1 MLLAKHPLILVFLAL
16 SLAPAALVGINGPWL
31 GGGERPFLRTPV
43 AFPERITPETFRR
56 VSTWFN
62 DRLGMRYPLMVLDSH
77 WRLNLWRLRFRGDV
91 LFGTGS
97 WLFFSDAPPAPA
109 ARSADLRGTLR
120 MTGAEIAQLDRQMT
134 TAHAQFA
141 ACGKAAFIVIA
152 PNKQSIYPEQ
162 LRDGGTFLP
171 SRLDD
176 VLAKL
181 GADAR
186 AMVIDPRDELRANKS
201 RYGVPDYFP
210 TDSHW
215 NDLGAFI
222 AYQKIV
228 AVLGKANAV
237 DYPELATLDGVSV
250 HAEASTGG
258 DIATRM
264 LFLPWNFP
272 DQKIVLRGLP
282 AIPVSTKVKRD
293 GLLFTNPQGKRKL
306 LMFGDSFAAWI
317 APLLARHFAEVEV
330 LSRPTWPAVFDGEAV
345 VRRNADVTIVEVAE
359 RSLPELLQSPV
370 RMDRVCGG

>member
-1 MLLAKHPLILVFLAL
+1 
-16 SLAPAALVGINGPWL
+16 
-31 GGGERPFLRTPV
+31 
-43 AFPERITPETFRR
+43 
-56 VSTWFN
+56 
-62 DRLGMRYPLMVLDSH
+62 
-77 WRLNLWRLRFRGDV
+77 
-91 LFGTGS
+91 
-97 WLFFSDAPPAPA
+97 
-109 ARSADLRGTLR
+109 
-120 MTGAEIAQLDRQMT
+120 
-134 TAHAQFA
+134 
-141 ACGKAAFIVIA
+141 
-152 PNKQSIYPEQ
+152 

-181 GADAR
+181 WADAR

-237 DYPELATLDGVSV
+237 DHPELATLDGVSV

>member
-62 DRLGMRYPLMVLDSH
+62 DRLGLRYPLMVLDSH

-91 LFGTGS
+91 LFGTDS

-120 MTGAEIAQLDRQMT
+120 MAQLDIAQLERQM
-134 TAHAQFA
+134 AAARAQFA
-141 ACGKAAFIVIA
+141 ACGKAGFIVIA

-162 LRDGGTFLP
+162 LRDGGTYLP

-181 GADAR
+181 GPDAR
-186 AMVIDPRDELRANKS
+186 AMFIDPRDELRANKS
-201 RYGVPDYFP
+201 RYGVPSYFP

-215 NDLGAFI
+215 NDPGALI
-222 AYQKIV
+222 ASQMRV
-228 AVLGKANAV
+228 AVLANANATA
-237 DYPELATLDGVSV
+237 PPGLAALDCVRVRS
-250 HAEASTGG
+250 EACTGG
-258 DIATRM
+258 DTATRM
-264 LFLPWNFP
+264 LFLPWNF
-272 DQKIVLRGLP
+272 
-282 AIPVSTKVKRD
+282 
-293 GLLFTNPQGKRKL
+293 
-306 LMFGDSFAAWI
+306 
-317 APLLARHFAEVEV
+317 
-330 LSRPTWPAVFDGEAV
+330 
-345 VRRNADVTIVEVAE
+345 
-359 RSLPELLQSPV
+359 
-370 RMDRVCGG
+370 